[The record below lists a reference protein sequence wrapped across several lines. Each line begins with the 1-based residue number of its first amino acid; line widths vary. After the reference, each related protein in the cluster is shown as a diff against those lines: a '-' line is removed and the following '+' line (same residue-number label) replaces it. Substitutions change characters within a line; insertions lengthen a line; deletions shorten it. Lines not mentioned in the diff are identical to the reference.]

1 MGASCSSSN
10 DNIEPFTP
18 RPDGDG
24 DVFDERKAL
33 SVTPGSST
41 ASAETG
47 NGSGSGSSKGKGKGN
62 VNGSG
67 NGRGKVS
74 GSDSGNVIDDTAI
87 PGLVQ
92 VTSAPTALR
101 LAFPSGSAGG
111 GETERKSEK
120 LTRFK
125 DVSGAEK
132 ACEGS

>member
-10 DNIEPFTP
+10 DNVEPFTP

-24 DVFDERKAL
+24 NGDVFEKAL

-47 NGSGSGSSKGKGKGN
+47 NGSGSGS
-62 VNGSG
+62 GSG
-67 NGRGKVS
+67 NGNGNGNGNSSDNGRGS
-74 GSDSGNVIDDTAI
+74 GSGNVSDDTAI

-125 DVSGAEK
+125 DVSGVGK
-132 ACEGS
+132 ACGGS

>member
-10 DNIEPFTP
+10 DNVEPFTP

-24 DVFDERKAL
+24 NGAVFEKAL

-47 NGSGSGSSKGKGKGN
+47 NGSGSGSGSGHGNGNGN
-62 VNGSG
+62 VNSSDNGRGSGSG
-67 NGRGKVS
+67 NVS
-74 GSDSGNVIDDTAI
+74 DDTAI

-125 DVSGAEK
+125 DVSGVGK
-132 ACEGS
+132 ACGGS

>member
-24 DVFDERKAL
+24 DVFDERKTL

-41 ASAETG
+41 ASSETG
-47 NGSGSGSSKGKGKGN
+47 NGSGSGSSKGKGN

-67 NGRGKVS
+67 NGRGKGS

-125 DVSGAEK
+125 DVSGIEK

>member
-10 DNIEPFTP
+10 DNVEPFTP

-24 DVFDERKAL
+24 NGDVFEKAL

-47 NGSGSGSSKGKGKGN
+47 NGSGSGSGSGHGNGNGN
-62 VNGSG
+62 VNSSDNGRGSGSG
-67 NGRGKVS
+67 NVS
-74 GSDSGNVIDDTAI
+74 DDTAI

-125 DVSGAEK
+125 DVSGVGK
-132 ACEGS
+132 ACGGS

>member
-10 DNIEPFTP
+10 DNVEPFTP

-24 DVFDERKAL
+24 NGDVFEKAL

-47 NGSGSGSSKGKGKGN
+47 NGSGSGS
-62 VNGSG
+62 GSG
-67 NGRGKVS
+67 NGNGNGNVNSSDNGRGS
-74 GSDSGNVIDDTAI
+74 GSGNVSDDTAI

-125 DVSGAEK
+125 DVSGVGK
-132 ACEGS
+132 ACGGS

>member
-10 DNIEPFTP
+10 DNVEPFTP

-24 DVFDERKAL
+24 NGDVFEKAL

-47 NGSGSGSSKGKGKGN
+47 NGSGSGSGN
-62 VNGSG
+62 GNGNGNGNSSDNGRGSGSG
-67 NGRGKVS
+67 NVS
-74 GSDSGNVIDDTAI
+74 DDTAI

-125 DVSGAEK
+125 DVSGVGK
-132 ACEGS
+132 ACGGS